1 MKKYEIDIP
10 ITVLYAKELQ
20 KMADEKATGKQVGGE
35 HYKNLKIHPV
45 DYIYQNNLDFLEGN
59 IIKYVTRHRQKG
71 QSKDIRKVIH
81 YAELILQLVYDET
94 P

>member
-1 MKKYEIDIP
+1 MKKYEKGTP

-20 KMADEKATGKQVGGE
+20 KMADDKATEKQVGGS
-35 HYKNLKIHPV
+35 HYKNLEIQPV
-45 DYIYQNNLDFLEGN
+45 DYIYQNKLDFLEGN

>member
-1 MKKYEIDIP
+1 M
-10 ITVLYAKELQ
+10 L
-20 KMADEKATGKQVGGE
+20 
-35 HYKNLKIHPV
+35 
-45 DYIYQNNLDFLEGN
+45 DYIYQNKLDFLEGN

>member
-35 HYKNLKIHPV
+35 HYKNLKIQPV
-45 DYIYQNNLDFLEGN
+45 DYIYQNNIDILEGN
-59 IIKYVTRHRQKG
+59 IFKYVTRHRQKV

>member
-35 HYKNLKIHPV
+35 HYKNLKIQPV
-45 DYIYQNNLDFLEGN
+45 DYIYQNNLDFLEG
-59 IIKYVTRHRQKG
+59 
-71 QSKDIRKVIH
+71 
-81 YAELILQLVYDET
+81 
-94 P
+94 